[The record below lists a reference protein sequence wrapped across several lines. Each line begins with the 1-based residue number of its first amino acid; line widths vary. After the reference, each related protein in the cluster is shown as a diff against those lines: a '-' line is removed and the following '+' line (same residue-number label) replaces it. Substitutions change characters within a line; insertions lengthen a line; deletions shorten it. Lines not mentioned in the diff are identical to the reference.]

1 MNSVSIELLLQL
13 LGTSSALGSDCETV
27 SVGEIAGG
35 WNKDEEDRKELAGG
49 VVVGGLNKEK

>member
-1 MNSVSIELLLQL
+1 MSIELLLQL

-35 WNKDEEDRKELAGG
+35 WNKDEEDRKELARG
-49 VVVGGLNKEK
+49 VVVGGLNKEKG